1 MQVFAN
7 DFVQLLREHEAL
19 LRAYRDAQIRC
30 SEQLTAQARE
40 IARLQAQA
48 MRLRAAVIRRDS
60 ALAWEKEDRA
70 ELERS
75 IPGLPR
81 RVELAREVTSLQARI
96 RDLMRTRDGGGRSPF
111 RPPAAGPEQSY
122 AGAPED
128 LEASLAEADLVIC
141 QAGCM
146 SHGAYWRVQDHCR
159 RTGKACVQV
168 EQPDAM
174 RIVRIHRAA
183 DGAATARV
191 TPHEAV

>member
-1 MQVFAN
+1 MQVSAN
-7 DFVQLLREHEAL
+7 DFEQLLREHEAL
-19 LRAYRDAQIRC
+19 LRAYRDAQRRC

-48 MRLRAAVIRRDS
+48 IRLRAAVVQRDS

-70 ELERS
+70 ALEQS

-81 RVELAREVTSLQARI
+81 RVELAREVGSLQARI
-96 RDLMRTRDGGGRSPF
+96 RDLMRMRDGGGRSPF
-111 RPPAAGPEQSY
+111 RPPAAASDQSC
-122 AGAPED
+122 AGAPEN

-159 RTGKACVQV
+159 RTGKA
-168 EQPDAM
+168 
-174 RIVRIHRAA
+174 
-183 DGAATARV
+183 
-191 TPHEAV
+191 

>member
-1 MQVFAN
+1 MQVSAN
-7 DFVQLLREHEAL
+7 DFEQLLREHEAL
-19 LRAYRDAQIRC
+19 LRAYRDAQSRC
-30 SEQLTAQARE
+30 SEQLTVQARE

-48 MRLRAAVIRRDS
+48 IRLRAAVVRRDS

-81 RVELAREVTSLQARI
+81 RVELAREVGSLQARI
-96 RDLMRTRDGGGRSPF
+96 RDLMRAQDGGGRSPF
-111 RPPAAGPEQSY
+111 HLPAGPEQSC
-122 AGAPED
+122 AGAPEN

-168 EQPDAM
+168 EQPNAM